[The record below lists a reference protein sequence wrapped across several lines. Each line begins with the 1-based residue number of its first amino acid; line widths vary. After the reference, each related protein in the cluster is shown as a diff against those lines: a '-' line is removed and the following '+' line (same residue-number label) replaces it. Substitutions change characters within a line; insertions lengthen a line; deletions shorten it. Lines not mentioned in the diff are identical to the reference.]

1 MRCGLL
7 KATNDLQFESDPAM
21 TPDQLR
27 ERIRDLTSLC
37 ANHPD
42 EYGVLSSGE
51 RLMVAYTLNRIDWLR
66 ADGCSSLDASAIASG
81 STGGSPAQLSKPNA
95 QEGCDC
101 LRKSHM
107 QPKRTHG
114 PQSSNH

>member
-7 KATNDLQFESDPAM
+7 KATNDLQLESDPAM
-21 TPDQLR
+21 TPDQRR

-66 ADGCSSLDASAIASG
+66 ADGCSSLDAVRDRVGLDWWIASTAVKTER
-81 STGGSPAQLSKPNA
+81 SGGL
-95 QEGCDC
+95 
-101 LRKSHM
+101 
-107 QPKRTHG
+107 
-114 PQSSNH
+114 